1 MKLEPVL
8 ANTPIAPLFVE
19 EALALT
25 VILPLLIKLP
35 VSFVK
40 IPIEP
45 SATPDIFP
53 KFSPTPVP
61 DIKAPIFSP
70 FSIFT
75 SPSLSLI
82 TFALSVNKPMFE
94 SFLVFRLILPSLI
107 SSVVTVFFFVAYS
120 PIDLV
125 EFSIILIS
133 PVFFAVICSEYIPK
147 DSLELIL
154 ILPLLVML
162 MFLI

>member
-1 MKLEPVL
+1 M
-8 ANTPIAPLFVE
+8 
-19 EALALT
+19 
-25 VILPLLIKLP
+25 
-35 VSFVK
+35 
-40 IPIEP
+40 
-45 SATPDIFP
+45 
-53 KFSPTPVP
+53 
-61 DIKAPIFSP
+61 
-70 FSIFT
+70 
-75 SPSLSLI
+75 
-82 TFALSVNKPMFE
+82 NKPIFE
-94 SFLVFRLILPSLI
+94 SFLLSKLTLPSLI

-162 MFLI
+162 IFLI